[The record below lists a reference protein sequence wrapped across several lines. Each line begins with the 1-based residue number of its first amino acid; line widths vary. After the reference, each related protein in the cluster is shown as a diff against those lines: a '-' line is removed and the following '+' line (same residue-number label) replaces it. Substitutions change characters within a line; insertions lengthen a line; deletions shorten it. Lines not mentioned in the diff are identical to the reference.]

1 MSDSRKKTFQSNL
14 GELDN
19 AEMMLW
25 LNKTIESEIIPRLLM
40 GHKLE
45 SSNDLLASQQT
56 SEIEVKQTEIVDFCQ
71 TLLDGPVENCFSY
84 IGAMQKSGH
93 SLISLYINLIPAST
107 RRLQELWES
116 DENSFTEVTL
126 ALGRAQNLI
135 HQLSP
140 IFVNQGKFS
149 DFQGNAL
156 LINTPGSQHT
166 LGILMLGEFFKQAG
180 WNTAVEIEISSDELK
195 DRIQFQAYDLVAISI
210 SCEAQWDT
218 MESLLKEIKIVSK
231 NQGILTMAGGPLF
244 DFNPELLKVCSADV
258 CALKAEEAIKAV
270 SDLLSQRARL
280 N

>member
-1 MSDSRKKTFQSNL
+1 M
-14 GELDN
+14 
-19 AEMMLW
+19 
-25 LNKTIESEIIPRLLM
+25 
-40 GHKLE
+40 
-45 SSNDLLASQQT
+45 
-56 SEIEVKQTEIVDFCQ
+56 
-71 TLLDGPVENCFSY
+71 
-84 IGAMQKSGH
+84 
-93 SLISLYINLIPAST
+93 NLIPAST
-107 RRLQELWES
+107 RRLQELWEN

-140 IFVNQGKFS
+140 IFVNQGNFS

-156 LINTPGSQHT
+156 LINVPGSQHT

-180 WNTAVEIEISSDELK
+180 WNTAVEIEISSEELK
-195 DRIQFQAYDLVAISI
+195 ERIQLQPYDLVAISI

-231 NQGILTMAGGPLF
+231 NPGILTMAGGPLF
-244 DFNPELLKVCSADV
+244 DFNPELLQDCSADV
-258 CALKAEEAIKAV
+258 CALRAEEAIKTV

>member
-1 MSDSRKKTFQSNL
+1 LSESLKKTFESNL

-45 SSNDLLASQQT
+45 SANDRALDQANEMQ
-56 SEIEVKQTEIVDFCQ
+56 VKQTEIVDFCQ
-71 TLLDGPVENCFSY
+71 SLLDGPVEECFSF
-84 IGAMQKSGH
+84 IGNMQKAGH
-93 SLISLYINLIPAST
+93 SLVSLYINLIPAST
-107 RRLQELWES
+107 RRLQELWEN

-140 IFVNQGKFS
+140 VFVNQGKFS
-149 DFQGNAL
+149 DFQGSAL
-156 LINTPGSQHT
+156 LVNVPGSQHT

-180 WNTAVEIEISSDELK
+180 WNTVVEIEISSDELI
-195 DRIQFQAYDLVAISI
+195 DRIHSQAYDLVAISI

-218 MESLLKEIKIVSK
+218 IETLLNEIKKVSK
-231 NQGILTMAGGPLF
+231 NKEILTMAGGPLF
-244 DFNPELLKVCSADV
+244 DFKPELLKTCSADV
-258 CALKAEEAIKAV
+258 CTLTAEEAIKTV
-270 SDLLSQRARL
+270 SNLLSNRARL